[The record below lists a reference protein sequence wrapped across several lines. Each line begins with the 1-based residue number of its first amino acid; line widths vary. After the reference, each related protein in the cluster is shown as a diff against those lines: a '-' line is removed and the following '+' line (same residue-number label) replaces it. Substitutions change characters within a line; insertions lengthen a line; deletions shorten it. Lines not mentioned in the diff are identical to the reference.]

1 MISGAQERKKETPR
15 HVGPSSTPQAWT
27 TTPRR
32 RRGPSS
38 PPRCSARSR
47 ATCTTPRAGRGPP
60 APAAL
65 HPWLVAPCG
74 LFSSGMR
81 FRWPFSPGEGKGG
94 AYLPHPPALRG
105 RRFDSA
111 DVASGRVL
119 AAGVFGDDRTASLV
133 NPLTGDAAPLP
144 CAVARGPAWSR
155 GVFCSN
161 GTVLCDTTVGRLV
174 AAVLQPGEADWEE
187 IHVASPVGL
196 GLRDVLR
203 LDEHDRR
210 AAALSSA
217 GVLAGGNR
225 AVAKLPPKPEGDRYV
240 LEYRGELLCVDF
252 LNVDPPAAASVSV
265 HALEAGGDGAAPP
278 RWVERERG
286 RGTER
291 ACLFLGWESSFAVD
305 AREFAGAGGCA
316 YFVGRDPRWTTT
328 ESEEVQGVCRYSFE
342 DGTVTVVDELP
353 AMFDRKSMWYTPRP
367 RILPVPS
374 SREPAINATDQA
386 S

>member
-1 MISGAQERKKETPR
+1 MDHDA
-15 HVGPSSTPQAWT
+15 A
-27 TTPRR
+27 
-32 RRGPSS
+32 S
-38 PPRCSARSR
+38 PPWAELPAEVLGEVARHLHDAACFLRFHAACRAWRAASSA
-47 ATCTTPRAGRGPP
+47 P
-60 APAAL
+60 APVAL

-81 FRWPFSPGEGKGG
+81 FLWPFSPGEGKGG

-111 DVASGRVL
+111 DAASGRVL

-133 NPLTGDAAPLP
+133 KPLTGDAAPLP
-144 CAVARGPAWSR
+144 PLPCVVAPGPA
-155 GVFCSN
+155 N
-161 GTVLCDTTVGRLV
+161 GAVLCDTTVGRLV

-210 AAALSSA
+210 AAALCSV

-252 LNVDPPAAASVSV
+252 LNV

-278 RWVERERG
+278 QWVERERG

-305 AREFAGAGGCA
+305 AREFAGAELAGGCA
-316 YFVGRDPRWTTT
+316 YFGSEVDDDGERGGPRR
-328 ESEEVQGVCRYSFE
+328 VQVQAYSFK

-367 RILPVPS
+367 RISPVPS
-374 SREPAINATDQA
+374 SREPAINPTDQA